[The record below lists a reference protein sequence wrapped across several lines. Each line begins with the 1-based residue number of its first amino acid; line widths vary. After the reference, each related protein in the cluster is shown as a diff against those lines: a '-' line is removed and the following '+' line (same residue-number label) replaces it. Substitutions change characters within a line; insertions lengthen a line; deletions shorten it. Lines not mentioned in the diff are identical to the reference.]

1 MMVRP
6 PRVLSLEAL
15 ALAGIGLVAV
25 GLRLGALD
33 WPPLTPTEASAA
45 LGALR
50 LTPAAS
56 ALDPVVGPPLSS
68 LYGAL
73 TALLFDAFGAGDVL
87 ARLVPAL
94 AGIALLAFPL
104 LVRRTQGSGSTLLAA
119 LLLAISPALV
129 LSSRTAGGDALAL
142 SSLAIAWGIAQQP
155 DLEPGRRAMWL
166 AALLGVALAS
176 GPLALTGILGMTLG
190 HLLHALSRRM
200 SNVGLGRAL
209 RSAAFRPGR
218 DVVLFLIVGIGAATA
233 VGLERGAIGGVAAA
247 IAEWIRGWGRPS
259 DLGLGTALLSLV
271 IYEPLVLLAGAFTLG
286 RWRVLSDFEQSLATW
301 SVGALAAA
309 LIYPGRGP
317 AELAWVV
324 IPLALLAAQALS
336 RAIDGLALEEHK
348 PYRWALIG
356 IMLLLVTFAYLQLAG
371 YARGIGR
378 GPAFDPTLG
387 LGLAI
392 GAIILAL
399 VVMVLFGLGWSWKLA
414 FGSAQVV
421 VVLAALALSVSAHS
435 GLNFGDRAATSR
447 ELWRVEAA
455 TVESRSLAV
464 TARGVSTGQT
474 GSPDALALRLEAHA
488 SPVLAWTLRS
498 FPLDAAAE
506 ARANDLPRAILR
518 PKASPGS
525 DLAAEYIG
533 QTFSIAE
540 RKAWSGILPS
550 GILAYLVHREAPSTS
565 EQWLLLVRA
574 DVASFGELPAQP
586 EREEPES

>member
-1 MMVRP
+1 MMDRP
-6 PRVLSLEAL
+6 HHVLSLEAL

-25 GLRLGALD
+25 GLRLGALE
-33 WPPLTPTEASAA
+33 WPPLAPAEASAA

-56 ALDPVVGPPLSS
+56 ALDPVVGPPVSAA
-68 LYGAL
+68 YGAL

-104 LVRRTQGSGSTLLAA
+104 LARRTQGPGSTLLAA

-129 LSSRTAGGDALAL
+129 LTSRTAGGDALAL
-142 SSLAIAWGIAQQP
+142 TSLAMAWGIVQQP
-155 DLEPGRRAMWL
+155 SLDAGRRAMWSV
-166 AALLGVALAS
+166 ALLGVALAS
-176 GPLALTGILGMTLG
+176 GPLALTGLLGMTVG
-190 HLLHALSRRM
+190 HLLHALAGRT

-209 RSAAFRPGR
+209 PSAVFRPGR
-218 DVVLFLIVGIGAATA
+218 DILLFLAVLIGAATA
-233 VGLERGAIGGVAAA
+233 VGLERGALGGVAVS
-247 IAEWIRGWGRPS
+247 IAEWLRAWARPS
-259 DLGLGTALLSLV
+259 DLGLGTALVSLML
-271 IYEPLVLLAGAFTLG
+271 YEPLVILAGAFTLG
-286 RWRVLSDFEQSLATW
+286 RWRVLTEFERSLATW
-301 SVGALAAA
+301 SLGALAAA

-324 IPLALLAAQALS
+324 IPLALLAAQAVS

-348 PYRWALIG
+348 PYRWALVG

-378 GPAFDPTLG
+378 GPAYDPTLG

-414 FGSAQVV
+414 FGSVQVV
-421 VVLAALALSVSAHS
+421 VGLAALAASVSALF

-455 TVESRSLAV
+455 TAESRSLAV

-474 GSPDALALRLEAHA
+474 GSPDALPLRLEAQA

-498 FPLDAAAE
+498 FPLDAAAD
-506 ARANDLPRAILR
+506 ARANDLPRIILR
-518 PKASPGS
+518 PKASPGA
-525 DLAAEYIG
+525 DQAAEYIG
-533 QTFSIAE
+533 QTFSLAE

-550 GILAYLVHREAPSTS
+550 GLLAYLVRREAPAAP

-574 DVASFGELPAQP
+574 DVASFGELPALP
-586 EREEPES
+586 VPDEPES